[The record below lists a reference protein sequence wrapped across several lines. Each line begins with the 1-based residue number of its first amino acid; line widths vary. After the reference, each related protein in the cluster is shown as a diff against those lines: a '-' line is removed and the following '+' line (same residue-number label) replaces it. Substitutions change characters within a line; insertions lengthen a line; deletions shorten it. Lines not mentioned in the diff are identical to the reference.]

1 MCVGEKVMEPLGE
14 MNLNDMRLFH
24 IKLKVG
30 NGRSKTSLSTFFEG
44 LSSSLY
50 V

>member
-1 MCVGEKVMEPLGE
+1 MGVGEKVMEPLGE
-14 MNLNDMRLFH
+14 MNLKDSRLFL

-30 NGRSKTSLSTFFEG
+30 NGRSNTSLSNFFEG
-44 LSSSLY
+44 LSSLLY